1 MEDQAADPDDIFRPI
16 NEDLENERTSE
27 IQRLIPKLR
36 ALDIVEISER
46 TASNLQPRASTSMNS
61 LCSSKSLHQQPG
73 TPAASDICTYSL
85 TNIAGQSSTTSG
97 ISVSFWPLK
106 PPAASKSTYAP
117 KPPNYPPPS
126 TPTPPLRK
134 FSSAATPA
142 IVGRPM
148 ANALARLRAKKM
160 AERPNFL
167 KQRAPT

>member
-1 MEDQAADPDDIFRPI
+1 MEDQAADPDDIFLPI

-27 IQRLIPKLR
+27 IQRS
-36 ALDIVEISER
+36 V
-46 TASNLQPRASTSMNS
+46 S
-61 LCSSKSLHQQPG
+61 LCQQPG

-142 IVGRPM
+142 VVGRPM